1 MINKRKRKSAR
12 NAQANDNPFI
22 DGPSTPSRRT
32 PDLPDDS
39 SSDEEDEEEDDPASF
54 QFEVNLNTLVEC
66 LNIYGHA
73 NVINPGQSDDALGG
87 TGRAGKRFGA
97 DEGDRTGNLFGG
109 SNSNGSTALLMK
121 WAGPGWPLE
130 LIL

>member
-1 MINKRKRKSAR
+1 M
-12 NAQANDNPFI
+12 

-32 PDLPDDS
+32 PDLADDS
-39 SSDEEDEEEDDPASF
+39 SSDEEDEEDDPASF
-54 QFEVNLNTLVEC
+54 QFEVNLNILVEC

-73 NVINPGQSDDALGG
+73 NVVNPGQSDDALVG

-97 DEGDRTGNLFGG
+97 DDGDRAGNLFGG

-130 LIL
+130 LTL